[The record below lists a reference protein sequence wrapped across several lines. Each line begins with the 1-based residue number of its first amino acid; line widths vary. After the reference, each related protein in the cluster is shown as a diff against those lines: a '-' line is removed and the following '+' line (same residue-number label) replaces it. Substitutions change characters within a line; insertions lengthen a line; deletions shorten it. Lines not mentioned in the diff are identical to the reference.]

1 MPTPAAPA
9 RFVAYMSTTAIA
21 STGGTFTPRG
31 EHKSASHYLIRWAVA
46 GSSDV
51 DSGVE
56 RSLDVSGSA
65 DWVEPV

>member
-31 EHKSASHYLIRWAVA
+31 EHKSASRYLIRDAPEAFCYLWIP
-46 GSSDV
+46 G
-51 DSGVE
+51 
-56 RSLDVSGSA
+56 
-65 DWVEPV
+65 